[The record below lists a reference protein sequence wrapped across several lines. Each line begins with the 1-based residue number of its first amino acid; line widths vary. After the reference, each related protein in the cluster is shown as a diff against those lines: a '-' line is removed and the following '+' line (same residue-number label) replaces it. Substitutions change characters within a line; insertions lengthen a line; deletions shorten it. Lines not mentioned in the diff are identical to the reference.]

1 MKKLFSNSDLLTPAN
16 NGIAT
21 QLRAMADQV
30 LGIEGSISTRTE
42 GLRKRIDLNQDR
54 QELLQDRIAMMEKR
68 LRAQYTALDKQM
80 ASLNSLSNYVTQQ
93 LSALSSSNNDN

>member
-1 MKKLFSNSDLLTPAN
+1 
-16 NGIAT
+16 
-21 QLRAMADQV
+21 MADQV

-54 QELLQDRIAMMEKR
+54 QDLLEDRIAMIEKR

-93 LSALSSSNNDN
+93 LSALNNSSSKDN

>member
-1 MKKLFSNSDLLTPAN
+1 
-16 NGIAT
+16 
-21 QLRAMADQV
+21 MADQV

-68 LRAQYTALDKQM
+68 LRAQYTALDRNMGQ
-80 ASLNSLSNYVTQQ
+80 LSGLSSYVTQQ
-93 LSALSSSNNDN
+93 MQALNNFYTARSNNS